1 MEKTRQ
7 YQLNQ
12 WAAEDRILREDFNR
26 DNANVEAGL
35 VALGER
41 VTAEEAARQ
50 AAVSAEQSARE
61 QAVTSAKS
69 QLDAAKADKTAL
81 AALQAQVDAMPFV
94 KLREVTTSAAAVQV
108 DVSMSGID
116 LSQYAYVLVVPRL
129 SSGSSTIYLRLNGIS
144 DAYYFREASSRKYLV
159 FFQSFAKDCNTLIK
173 LMGMGEGITA
183 ISEYVAKSGDGF
195 QDYASMDTGSGVF
208 SRVRV
213 YTSVPAK
220 APTLMNPAWPR
231 LSSPRIP
238 TVRLRLTASTT

>member
-1 MEKTRQ
+1 MEKTSQ

-41 VTAEEAARQ
+41 VTAE
-50 AAVSAEQSARE
+50 QSARE
-61 QAVTSAKS
+61 QAVSNAKS
-69 QLDAAKADKTAL
+69 QLEASNADKTAL
-81 AALQAQVDAMPFV
+81 EALQAQVDALPFV
-94 KLREVTTSAAAVQV
+94 KLREFTTSAEAAQV
-108 DVSMSGID
+108 DADMSGID
-116 LSQYAYVLVVPRL
+116 LRQYAYVLVVPRL

-183 ISEYVAKSGDGF
+183 ISE
-195 QDYASMDTGSGVF
+195 
-208 SRVRV
+208 
-213 YTSVPAK
+213 
-220 APTLMNPAWPR
+220 
-231 LSSPRIP
+231 
-238 TVRLRLTASTT
+238 